1 MQHRDAMGGDATG
14 KYGALHTAV
23 TYVHARQP
31 SVAAQSSQHS
41 SAVDTGSH
49 GPSCA
54 VGRSQL
60 PSGSRAVGVNHEAL
74 DVCEQAASIKIHV
87 LCGRSCVN
95 VNTTHV

>member
-1 MQHRDAMGGDATG
+1 
-14 KYGALHTAV
+14 
-23 TYVHARQP
+23 
-31 SVAAQSSQHS
+31 VAAQSSQHS

-95 VNTTHV
+95 VNTHTCEPDVLWI

>member
-41 SAVDTGSH
+41 SADDTGSH

-54 VGRSQL
+54 VGRIQL

-74 DVCEQAASIKIHV
+74 DECEHV
-87 LCGRSCVN
+87 AIFISLPRARLKLFS
-95 VNTTHV
+95 